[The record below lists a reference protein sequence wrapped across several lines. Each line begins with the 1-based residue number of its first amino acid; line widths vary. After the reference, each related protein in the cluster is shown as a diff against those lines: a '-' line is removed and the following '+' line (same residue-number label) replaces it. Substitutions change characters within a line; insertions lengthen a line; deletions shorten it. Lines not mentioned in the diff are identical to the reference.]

1 MPPMLQGTRPA
12 QNRLCLC
19 HCYASPLQAHL
30 ADDAGSRTGP
40 RFASATAPMNLRWK
54 QTALGTQTRLR
65 HRYKSVLLGLAATAT
80 KLFTNKTDHMD
91 ISQEDQDIKEQVR
104 NSDRRKMLQVA
115 TSLHSGSVG
124 KNYISTRFCYWRLL
138 LDSKNLDQISLI
150 HSTLSGECLKIL
162 TIIKVNDLV
171 YHKMLAGMVNHSA
184 PLNFTL

>member
-104 NSDRRKMLQVA
+104 NSDRFYLQ
-115 TSLHSGSVG
+115 
-124 KNYISTRFCYWRLL
+124 
-138 LDSKNLDQISLI
+138 
-150 HSTLSGECLKIL
+150 
-162 TIIKVNDLV
+162 
-171 YHKMLAGMVNHSA
+171 
-184 PLNFTL
+184 

>member
-80 KLFTNKTDHMD
+80 KLFTNN
-91 ISQEDQDIKEQVR
+91 ISIVIKARTIVAVMLSAAKWCSHVK
-104 NSDRRKMLQVA
+104 NS
-115 TSLHSGSVG
+115 S
-124 KNYISTRFCYWRLL
+124 
-138 LDSKNLDQISLI
+138 
-150 HSTLSGECLKIL
+150 
-162 TIIKVNDLV
+162 
-171 YHKMLAGMVNHSA
+171 
-184 PLNFTL
+184 